1 MVRIMRKNGDG
12 GYHFMEGTPTFE
24 RRQEAMKYLRAEL
37 GTTAES
43 DEFLIVG
50 SPTIITAQAETKV
63 RLTSSPVTRG
73 RK

>member
-12 GYHFMEGTPTFE
+12 GYHFMDTPDFI
-24 RRQEAMKYLRAEL
+24 RRQEAMKYLKDQ
-37 GTTAES
+37 GHDGIES

-50 SPTIITAQAETKV
+50 SPTVVTAHTETKIT
-63 RLTSSPVTRG
+63 LTSTSMTRG